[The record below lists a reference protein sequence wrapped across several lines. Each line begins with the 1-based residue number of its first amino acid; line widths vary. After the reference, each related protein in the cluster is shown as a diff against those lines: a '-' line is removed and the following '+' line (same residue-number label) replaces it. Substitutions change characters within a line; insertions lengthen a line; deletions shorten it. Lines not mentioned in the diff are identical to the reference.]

1 MTEHTSEK
9 KTAKVGQLV
18 EGNKE
23 PSSNIG
29 REGLF
34 AYFSNSWLEFKK
46 VVWPK
51 REDAVKMTMFVIV
64 FVAMLSIFIY
74 AADTAISWLFFDV
87 LLRREG

>member
-34 AYFSNSWLEFKK
+34 VYFSNSWLEFKK

-64 FVAMLSIFIY
+64 FVAVLSIFIY